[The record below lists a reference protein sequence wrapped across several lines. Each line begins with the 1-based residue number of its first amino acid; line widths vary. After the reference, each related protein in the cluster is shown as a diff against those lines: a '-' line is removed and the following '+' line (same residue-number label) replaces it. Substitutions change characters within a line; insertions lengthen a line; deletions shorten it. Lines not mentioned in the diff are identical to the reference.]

1 VKRMLENVS
10 KYWPFITLCA
20 VAFVS
25 VFNMGYFT
33 IVGYHFIGVM
43 DLSNVVYPVGLVL
56 CLAIP
61 ALAFFPLDFVEQ
73 LRRAA
78 KHPDAM
84 TKFSGPGKVVF
95 GIVMVFFSV
104 GLFITDRFLSL
115 MTLFAICFSFATL
128 TGTIGAYILWQQKKS
143 WTVLATPVG
152 AALLTTLW
160 IGATFAQHEALYS
173 KRTYKFQTK
182 EAEYLEARIVRAS
195 SNGFI
200 ISHDKK
206 FIFVPSGEVK
216 QISEINSN
224 F

>member
-1 VKRMLENVS
+1 MLENVT

-20 VAFVS
+20 LAVVS

-33 IVGYHFIGVM
+33 LIGYHFIGVM

-61 ALAFFPLDFVEQ
+61 ALAFFPLDLVEQ
-73 LRRAA
+73 VRQAA
-78 KHPDAM
+78 KQPDAM
-84 TKFSGPGKVVF
+84 TKFTRLGKVIL
-95 GIVMVFFSV
+95 GLVMVFFAV
-104 GLFITDRFLSL
+104 GLFITDRFLSV

-128 TGTIGAYILWQQKKS
+128 MGTIGAYILWQHKKS
-143 WTVLATPVG
+143 WTVLGTPIG

-160 IGATFAQHEALYS
+160 IGATFAQHETLYS
-173 KRTYKFQTK
+173 KQIYRFQTK
-182 EAEYLEARIVRAS
+182 DTEYLEARIVRAS
-195 SNGFI
+195 SSGFI

-206 FIFVPSGEVK
+206 YIFVPSGEVK
-216 QISEINSN
+216 QILQINSS